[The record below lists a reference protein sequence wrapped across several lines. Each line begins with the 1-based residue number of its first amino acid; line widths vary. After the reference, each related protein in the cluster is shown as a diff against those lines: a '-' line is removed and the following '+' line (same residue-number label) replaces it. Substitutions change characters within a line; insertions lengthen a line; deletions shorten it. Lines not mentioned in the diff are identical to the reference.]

1 MHQDELD
8 WRDLLRK
15 PEKLFGYS
23 YVYFFGILVVVGL
36 LYVGRLTE
44 IGKNAV
50 ADLVLADSTAFVLD
64 IPLQAPRVIPPVDV
78 MKAGLSTK
86 EAIAA
91 GQSLFKANCV
101 SCHGDN
107 GQGDGPSGLLMT
119 PRPRNFQNVTGW
131 TNGSKVSQMYK
142 TLEEGIVKNGMASY
156 NYLPP
161 AERFAL
167 IHFIRSLTAG
177 HPQDSTGELKA
188 LDAAYRLSKGLVVA
202 GQIPIRKAALRVI
215 DESASEAVRVSA
227 GMQHALPAQPGT
239 ALFRRVASNEQK
251 ALTSL
256 LHFKKSGTVDDLIR
270 TITADP
276 IQSGFRA
283 EASRLTATEWIA
295 LHQYAASL
303 KR

>member
-23 YVYFFGILVVVGL
+23 YIYFFGVLVVIGL

-50 ADLVLADSTAFVLD
+50 TDPVLADSTAFVLD
-64 IPLQAPRVIPPVDV
+64 IPLHAPQSIPPVDV
-78 MKAGLSTK
+78 MKAGRSSK

-119 PRPRNFQNVTGW
+119 PRPRNFTSVNGW
-131 TNGSKVSQMYK
+131 TNGSKISQMYK

-161 AERFAL
+161 ADRFAL

-177 HPQDSTGELKA
+177 HPQDSSGELKA
-188 LDAAYRLSKGLVVA
+188 LDATYQLSKGLVVA
-202 GQIPIRKAALRVI
+202 GQIPIKKAALRVI
-215 DESASEAVRVSA
+215 NESSSEAARVSA
-227 GMQHALPAQPGT
+227 ALQRMPSAQLG
-239 ALFRRVASNEQK
+239 AIVFRRVASK

-256 LHFKKSGTVDDLIR
+256 LHFKKSGTVDDLMK

-276 IQSGFRA
+276 IQSGFKA
-283 EASRLTATEWIA
+283 ETSRLTAAEWTA

-303 KR
+303 NR